1 MGDRPLPKEFIFWRG
16 VRVQIHWM
24 KPPSKGRGARGS
36 VCGGARGGAS
46 CAVLEAMS
54 SKQIKK
60 LSEVILELH
69 PRKESKELSDVSA
82 TEFSLAR
89 PIVQLVA

>member
-1 MGDRPLPKEFIFWRG
+1 MSDAWATARLAQ
-16 VRVQIHWM
+16 RVVLLAQKREDQKLM
-24 KPPSKGRGARGS
+24 ARL
-36 VCGGARGGAS
+36 R
-46 CAVLEAMS
+46 EQAMS